1 MNGGT
6 CVDHVND
13 YECECLKDFTGF
25 NCETKVTVEVST
37 VVTITKVTTDN
48 TGEHINRY
56 FYSTCWGQ
64 NLWLRLML
72 KQNGFSGWMK
82 SLFDKKDNEA
92 WLANLLAKK
101 DISLEQSFKLSAL
114 LKDHEMHLAEGD
126 DETSR
131 WWKNLEEKNWNGCVP
146 YWSKI
151 QCKKELEDRE
161 TTEVIEDVLEA
172 APVPTTAAPTTTAA
186 PLEVAPES
194 ESESFNGQ
202 CKNGRWETFID
213 VKLEGKNAKLNKYSD
228 RETFNAAAKKSQYIR
243 YTTNKIGTAIYKRK
257 TAWTASSDP
266 YDLMV
271 NTWSVKNDNV
281 FHTDFD
287 IYSTFEDAQAEEREW
302 KYCNGDDKGVG
313 FPRDCDPKKKFNWR
327 WFSFPKNQDSMDEV
341 DFIPRFDLN
350 YMLNRHKTYV
360 EASFEI
366 YVCDDEET
374 VRIPDQLVA
383 PKPFDLEDMPVK
395 LDSFQI

>member
-1 MNGGT
+1 MGIDGIASHTCECATGFEGEHCEINIDDCASNPCMNGGT

-72 KQNGFSGWMK
+72 KQNGFSSWMK

-101 DISLEQSFKLSAL
+101 EISLEQSFKLSAL
-114 LKDHEMHLAEGD
+114 LKDHQMHLAEGD

-172 APVPTTAAPTTTAA
+172 APVPTTAAPTTPA
-186 PLEVAPES
+186 PVEVAPEVES
-194 ESESFNGQ
+194 ESESKS
-202 CKNGRWETFID
+202 C
-213 VKLEGKNAKLNKYSD
+213 GKSKKGKDSD
-228 RETFNAAAKKSQYIR
+228 SESESESKSSKKS
-243 YTTNKIGTAIYKRK
+243 
-257 TAWTASSDP
+257 SDS
-266 YDLMV
+266 D
-271 NTWSVKNDNV
+271 S
-281 FHTDFD
+281 
-287 IYSTFEDAQAEEREW
+287 
-302 KYCNGDDKGVG
+302 DDMINLG
-313 FPRDCDPKKKFNWR
+313 P
-327 WFSFPKNQDSMDEV
+327 
-341 DFIPRFDLN
+341 
-350 YMLNRHKTYV
+350 
-360 EASFEI
+360 
-366 YVCDDEET
+366 
-374 VRIPDQLVA
+374 LVA
-383 PKPFDLEDMPVK
+383 PKPLPKRNFL
-395 LDSFQI
+395 